1 MKSFQNYTARLEEHL
16 LFALTSAAFYISLSH
31 STGKQHSGIFI
42 HFARTLESHAQKISR
57 MLSESKSPHL
67 NPALFRMPSGNL
79 HDDLNCALSG
89 TLRAHTRLLLLA
101 AYAPKAS
108 WRRNLIGMIRETRTI
123 IDFLTSI
130 IQ

>member
-1 MKSFQNYTARLEEHL
+1 MKSFQDYTARLEEHL

-31 STGKQHSGIFI
+31 STGKQHSGMFLN
-42 HFARTLESHAQKISR
+42 FARTLESHAQKTSR
-57 MLSESKSPHL
+57 MLSESKAPHL
-67 NPALFRMPSGNL
+67 NPALFRMPAGDL
-79 HDDLNCALSG
+79 HDDLNCALSAA
-89 TLRAHTRLLLLA
+89 LRAQTGLLLLA
-101 AYAPKAS
+101 AYAPNAS